1 MERKNIVGIMFTIMM
16 IIGFMSLINTNV
28 SKELSNKELIH
39 EAVLS
44 NNIEATRF
52 LISQGIDVNSKY
64 KHKYTLLHSA
74 ALYGDINMVKLLV
87 ENKAKLIKNNFEL
100 TAINSAIEMKH
111 THIVKYLKN
120 NIDNSEYE

>member
-16 IIGFMSLINTNV
+16 IIGFMSLISTNV
-28 SKELSNKELIH
+28 SKELSNKDLIH
-39 EAVLS
+39 KAVLS

-52 LISQGIDVNSKY
+52 LISQGIDINSKY
-64 KHKYTLLHSA
+64 KHKHTLLHSA

-100 TAINSAIEMKH
+100 TAINSAKEMNH